1 MGNDHAID
9 SLSVIA
15 GLGDER
21 EIRIASLILKT
32 HVHTAVEHYILATY
46 SDNHAALSHI
56 LTSSCNQINQPQ
68 HPPTRN
74 NFAINNLIRA
84 SERAPRQNPKEAK
97 ETESTKTQS
106 ATNMAAQFC
115 FVLLPRGTHLIIIAP
130 GFF

>member
-15 GLGDER
+15 GLGNER

-32 HVHTAVEHYILATY
+32 HVHTAIEHYILATY

-56 LTSSCNQINQPQ
+56 LTSSCNQINQPK

-84 SERAPRQNPKEAK
+84 SERQGKTSRRQKNLK
-97 ETESTKTQS
+97 
-106 ATNMAAQFC
+106 AQKHNLQQTWRHS
-115 FVLLPRGTHLIIIAP
+115 FVLFCYQEEHT
-130 GFF
+130 

>member
-15 GLGDER
+15 GLGNER

-56 LTSSCNQINQPQ
+56 LTSSKRNTLDQ
-68 HPPTRN
+68 HCPRLFLAAELELE
-74 NFAINNLIRA
+74 FAITLLRSHERNSRRRA
-84 SERAPRQNPKEAK
+84 SRQD
-97 ETESTKTQS
+97 
-106 ATNMAAQFC
+106 FW
-115 FVLLPRGTHLIIIAP
+115 R
-130 GFF
+130 